1 VTTRLLLAYEMVM
14 LRQALKVFLET
25 QGIGVVA
32 ETSDR
37 HEIIKLAQKHT
48 PDVAVV
54 DTTLTC
60 LNGLRVVRDL
70 QSACPFVG
78 LILLTMPGE
87 TPRAPD
93 ALRSGVRGLLLKTQA
108 AEDLVFAIREVR
120 QGGICIS
127 SGVSK
132 AVLPIHPPTPH
143 RVLSPR
149 ESDVLKL
156 VAEGKSTKQVAAL
169 LGVSVKTAAFHR
181 DRLMRKLNIHETAG
195 LVRYAI
201 RNGVIIP

>member
-1 VTTRLLLAYEMVM
+1 MTTRLLLAYEMVM